1 MKILT
6 GLLRAL
12 TKMPLAALH
21 LLVVRPVMP
30 ASIRLANSI
39 LVSALW
45 TLCAVALIPFAAAQ
59 TPVTNSSPQRQDTE
73 ALRQTV
79 EQFLRKQS
87 AGLPGDVTVT
97 AGAVDARM
105 NLPAC
110 PQPEAFLPPGG
121 RLWGKTTVGVRCN
134 APSPWTIYL
143 TATVC
148 VVGEYVAAAV
158 PLGQGQL
165 VAAHDVIK
173 VKGDLTAM
181 PNGIVTDPAQ
191 AIGRTL
197 ATSVRAGTPL
207 RHDSLRS
214 PRAVQAGQIVKL
226 VSTGPGFRVSADGK
240 ALGHGTE
247 GQIVQASTAN
257 GQVVSGVARAN
268 GVVEVTY

>member
-1 MKILT
+1 MVSVESSRNIMNYLI
-6 GLLRAL
+6 GLLSILCAL
-12 TKMPLAALH
+12 T
-21 LLVVRPVMP
+21 P
-30 ASIRLANSI
+30 ATGAFAQTAPANSQP
-39 LVSALW
+39 L
-45 TLCAVALIPFAAAQ
+45 
-59 TPVTNSSPQRQDTE
+59 RQDTE
-73 ALRQTV
+73 VLRKTV

-87 AGLPGDVTVT
+87 ADLPGDITIT
-97 AGAVDARM
+97 AGSVDARM

-110 PQPEAFLPPGG
+110 PLPEAFLPPGG

-134 APSPWTIYL
+134 APSPWTVYL
-143 TATVC
+143 TATVR

-165 VAAHDVIK
+165 VDARDVIK

-191 AIGRTL
+191 AVGRTL

-226 VSTGPGFRVSADGK
+226 VSIGPGFRVSADGK

-268 GVVEVTY
+268 GIVEVTY